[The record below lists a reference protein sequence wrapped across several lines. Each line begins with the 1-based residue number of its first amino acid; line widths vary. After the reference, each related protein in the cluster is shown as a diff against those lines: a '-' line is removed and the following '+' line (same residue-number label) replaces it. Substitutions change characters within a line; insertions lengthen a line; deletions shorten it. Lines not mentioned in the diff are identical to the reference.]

1 MDWQDEGVIVSVR
14 KHSENSAII
23 EVLTVEHGRHAGVVR
38 GGASRR
44 MSPVLQPGNQVTLEW
59 RARLEEHL
67 GSYRVE
73 LLRSRSGVMADRAA
87 LAALSSICAL
97 ISFSFPERMDM
108 PELYRSSVDLLD
120 ALGGENWPTDYAL
133 WELQLLEELGFGL
146 DFSCCAATGGLQE
159 LIYVSPKSGCA
170 VSRIGAGEWAKQLL
184 PLPLFLR
191 LGNGVASKADVQ
203 DALKT
208 TGYFLERWMAASL
221 GNRPLPAA
229 RARLV
234 TVLGKR

>member
-1 MDWQDEGVIVSVR
+1 MR
-14 KHSENSAII
+14 KHGENSAII

-44 MSPVLQPGNQVTLEW
+44 LAPVLQPGNQVTLEW

-67 GSYRVE
+67 GNYRVE
-73 LLRSRSGVMADRAA
+73 LLQSRSGVMADRKA
-87 LAALSSICAL
+87 LAALSAICAL
-97 ISFSFPERMDM
+97 ISFTFPERMVM
-108 PELYRSSVDLLD
+108 PELYQSSVDLLD
-120 ALGGENWPTDYAL
+120 KLGQENWPSDYAL
-133 WELQLLEELGFGL
+133 WELQLLEEMGFGL
-146 DFSCCAATGGLQE
+146 DLSSCAATGGLQE
-159 LIYVSPKSGCA
+159 LIFVSPKSGRA
-170 VSRIGAGEWAKQLL
+170 VSRVGAGEWADKLL

-191 LGNGVASKADVQ
+191 LGNGDASIEDIQ

-208 TGYFLERWMAASL
+208 TGYFMERWMAASL

-234 TVLGKR
+234 TVLNKR